1 MIIKIMDVKDAT
13 SWKCVCSHVKEAMK
27 LAEGLPKIL
36 EDGEDFNEDSLA
48 EVDRLELTL
57 DGVIKEA
64 LYPAYIP
71 TNAL

>member
-1 MIIKIMDVKDAT
+1 MIVKVMDVEDANA
-13 SWKCVCSHVKEAMK
+13 WKNVCEHVRAAFD

-36 EDGEDFNEDSLA
+36 EDGEDYNREFLEGTNSLEA
-48 EVDRLELTL
+48 AL
-57 DGVIKEA
+57 DGVIKEG